1 MKAVSF
7 TEWDQHS
14 YRFDY
19 QLRRHILANLD
30 DFRVQ
35 SNGNTTARAAAVA
48 LVIVAVGDERSFY
61 ASAPPGSCEAALILT
76 KRSAD
81 LHNHAGQWALPGG
94 SMDAGETAEQTALRE
109 LGEEVGLF
117 LHNDAILGRLD
128 DFITRSGFIITPV
141 VIWGGEEV
149 NLTPNHTE
157 VASIHR
163 IPLTEFMRQDAP
175 LLEDIPESREPVL
188 LMPVGGSWIA
198 SPTGA
203 ILYQFREVALKGR
216 PTRVSHFEQPCF
228 AWQ

>member
-1 MKAVSF
+1 MTAVGF
-7 TEWDQHS
+7 TIWDRQS
-14 YRFDY
+14 CRCDY
-19 QLRRHILANLD
+19 QLRSHVLANLR
-30 DFRVQ
+30 DFRVE
-35 SNGNTTARAAAVA
+35 SHDGGIARAAAVA
-48 LVIVAVGDERSFY
+48 LVIVAVGDESPRY
-61 ASAPPGSCEAALILT
+61 ASASPLSCEAALILT
-76 KRSAD
+76 KRSAG
-81 LHNHAGQWALPGG
+81 LQNHAGQWALPGG

-109 LGEEVGLF
+109 LSEEVGIH

-149 NLTPNHTE
+149 ELTPNRTE

-175 LLEDIPESREPVL
+175 LLEAIPESREPVL
-188 LMPVGGSWIA
+188 LMPVGRSWIA

-203 ILYQFREVALKGR
+203 ILYQFREVALEGR
-216 PTRVSHFEQPCF
+216 ATRVSHYEQPYF